1 MSVGDGSPHLSG
13 GQGHSVSVAGEV
25 TRWWVKGSHSEVSL
39 GFFTSVAGDRVSAV
53 KGKLKEYS
61 DEKMLHMLRTRG
73 CHINRRRVGAVVM
86 LAVGFSLTFVVFSKS
101 TFQDG
106 KFQDWKEGVVPRK
119 RRLLQ

>member
-1 MSVGDGSPHLSG
+1 MDMKFSKDYGAVEMCL
-13 GQGHSVSVAGEV
+13 Q
-25 TRWWVKGSHSEVSL
+25 KGI
-39 GFFTSVAGDRVSAV
+39 RQ
-53 KGKLKEYS
+53 
-61 DEKMLHMLRTRG
+61 MLHMLRTRG